1 MPFRFLF
8 AAFVLVTSIASAQ
21 NYTTVVRHRPVL
33 WTEMDLVYRTRGR
46 WSFQFDHIYRR
57 QADDTNGSDLNILR
71 YPLQQAFRP
80 WVTYQL
86 SKPLRLSL
94 SPISLWWAWNQ
105 TSKSPLTF
113 QRNIRVIPQLLL
125 TQPVGR
131 SELVLRY
138 RSEFRWSSATDTL
151 GRAYDVLTD
160 DTPPFTRRDVRHRL
174 LLRWVQPLSRH
185 SPPAESGFIQG
196 SIEPLAYL
204 SSRDTRL
211 DQLQSSII
219 FGKRLSEN
227 YRLSI
232 GYQNILTIRKNDA
245 TRIRSLQYVHAL
257 TCTLSI
263 GNRLQKQPGTNPV
276 SQ

>member
-1 MPFRFLF
+1 MPFRFLIAVF
-8 AAFVLVTSIASAQ
+8 IFLSSIASAQ
-21 NYTTVVRHRPVL
+21 DYTTVVRHRPVL

-46 WSFQFDHIYRR
+46 WSFQLDNIYRR
-57 QADDTNGSDLNILR
+57 QADDSNGSDLNILR

-86 SKPLRLSL
+86 SKPVRVSL

-105 TSKSPLTF
+105 TSKSPLTI
-113 QRNIRVIPQLLL
+113 QRNIRFIPQILL

-131 SELVLRY
+131 SELVLRF
-138 RSEFRWSSATDTL
+138 RSEFRWSSVADTL
-151 GRAYDVLTD
+151 RHPYDVLTD
-160 DTPPFTRRDVRHRL
+160 DLPPFTRRDVRHRL
-174 LLRWVQPLSRH
+174 LLRWVQPLSRQG
-185 SPPAESGFIQG
+185 PPAESGFVQG

-245 TRIRSLQYVHAL
+245 AHIRSLQYTHAL
-257 TCTLSI
+257 TCTISI
-263 GNRLQKQPGTNPV
+263 GNQLQKRPGTNPV